1 MFIFNEL
8 YKKFSINSYNI
19 KMKKL
24 FTFFLFLAV
33 TANIAAGDR
42 MVLIE
47 RFTSWTCGPCA
58 SNNPTMEAFIN
69 GLDADKIV
77 GIAYHMNW
85 PAPGNDGYYLYNP
98 VDNNARRSFYGIN
111 AIPQA
116 QMDGLINI
124 QSPYTNGTL
133 TTLFNSRTNLLSPIT
148 VILTDSTFGDSIKVK
163 ARIYCEVY
171 LSNPNAL
178 VHFSIQERHN
188 HFTSPPGTN
197 GETDFYDV
205 MRRMNNNGTG
215 QSVQFFP
222 GQTIYVEKTFYKDPV
237 WNQAQIMPIV
247 FIQQGQEMLNAG
259 KKTNNFTLIPNSPYK
274 SVQQG
279 QPQSETYQLQ
289 IPVTT
294 AGYTSPVTLTAEV
307 DPPNAGITVSF
318 PGGNSITTFPA
329 NFNVQVSSTAA
340 VPNGSYRIIIT
351 GTNSNN
357 KVHKTSVSYL
367 VGKNIINVN
376 ANRSI
381 LQFRVDGNTYTNSA
395 LFTWDLNSP
404 HTLSAVSPQVSGSTR
419 WVFSSWS
426 NSGDTNQ
433 TINVGTST
441 TTYTVNYRTQFR
453 LISQVSPSGLPV
465 TVNGGNLFY
474 DTASTVN
481 FSPTPLQLTHNGK
494 DYYFQRW
501 NGTGNGS
508 YNGTNPN
515 GVIQSMNNVVVQTA
529 VFDTIPPIGIQNLN
543 NGVPQVFQLHQNY
556 PNPFN
561 PVTKIKF
568 DIPKFS
574 NVKIR
579 VYDVIGNEVA
589 QLFNGEL
596 NAGYYEADFNASS
609 YASGVYFYKI
619 EAGDYNSVK
628 RMILVK

>member
-1 MFIFNEL
+1 
-8 YKKFSINSYNI
+8 
-19 KMKKL
+19 MKKL
-24 FTFFLFLAV
+24 FTFFLLVFL
-33 TANIAAGDR
+33 TANMLYAGDR

-98 VDNNARRSFYGIN
+98 TDNNSRRSFYSIN

-124 QSPYTNGTL
+124 QSPYTNGGL
-133 TTLFNSRTNLLSPIT
+133 TNYFNTRTNLLSPIT
-148 VILTDSTFGDSIKVK
+148 VIVTDSTFGDSIRVR
-163 ARIYCEVY
+163 ARIYTEVY
-171 LSNPNAL
+171 LSNLNAFI
-178 VHFSIQERHN
+178 HFSMQERHN

-215 QSVQFFP
+215 QSILLYP
-222 GQTIYVEKTFYKDPV
+222 GTTTVVEKTFYKDPI
-237 WNQAQIMPIV
+237 WNQAEVMPIV
-247 FIQQGQEMLNAG
+247 FIQQANEILNAG
-259 KKTNNFTLIPNSPYK
+259 KKTNNFTLIPNSPFK
-274 SVQQG
+274 SVPQG
-279 QPQSETYQLQ
+279 SSQSGTFQVQ

-294 AGYTSPVTLTAEV
+294 VGYNSQVTLTSEV

-318 PGGNSITTFPA
+318 PNGNTVNTFPA
-329 NFNVQVSSTAA
+329 SFNVQVSSNSS
-340 VPNGSYRIIIT
+340 VPTGAYRIIIT
-351 GTNSNN
+351 GTNSNG

-381 LQFRVDGNTYTNSA
+381 FQFKVDNNTYTGSS
-395 LFTWDLNSP
+395 LFNWDLNGT
-404 HTLSAVSPQVSGSTR
+404 HTLSAISPQVSGSTR
-419 WVFSSWS
+419 YIFTSWS
-426 NSGDTNQ
+426 DNGDTSHQ
-433 TINVGTST
+433 ITASANVSS
-441 TTYTVNYRTQFR
+441 YTVNYKTQFK
-453 LISQVSPSGLPV
+453 LISQITPGNLPV

-474 DTASTVN
+474 DSASTVN
-481 FSPTPLQLTHNGK
+481 FSPTPLQLTYNGK

-508 YNGTNPN
+508 YSGTNPN
-515 GVIQSMNNVVVQTA
+515 GVINNMNNVVVQTA
-529 VFDTIPPIGIQNLN
+529 VYDTIPPIGIQNLN
-543 NGVPQVFQLHQNY
+543 TGVPKVYNLEQNY

-568 DIPKFS
+568 DIPQFS
-574 NVKIR
+574 DVKLT
-579 VYDVIGNEVA
+579 VYDLLGNEVA
-589 QLFNGEL
+589 QLFNGKLE
-596 NAGYYEADFNASS
+596 AGYYEADFNAAS
-609 YASGVYFYKI
+609 YASGVYFYRI
-619 EAGDYNSVK
+619 DAGNFQSVK

>member
-8 YKKFSINSYNI
+8 YRNFSINLYNI

-24 FTFFLFLAV
+24 FTFFLFLAI

-98 VDNNARRSFYGIN
+98 GDNNARRTMYGIN

-133 TTLFNSRTNLLSPIT
+133 TSLFNSRTNLLSPIT
-148 VILTDSTFGDSIKVK
+148 VILTDSTFGDSIRLT
-163 ARIYCEVY
+163 ARIYTEIS
-171 LSNPNAL
+171 LENPVAN
-178 VHFSIQERHN
+178 VHFSLQERHN

-205 MRRMNNNGTG
+205 MRRMNNGG
-215 QSVQFFP
+215 LGASVALYP
-222 GQTIYVEKTFYKDPV
+222 GQTVTVSRTFYKDPV
-237 WNQAQIMPIV
+237 WNQAQVMPIV
-247 FIQQGQEMLNAG
+247 FVQRGQEILNAG

-274 SVQQG
+274 SVLQG
-279 QPQSETYQLQ
+279 QSQSATYQMQ

-294 AGYTSPVTLTAEV
+294 AGYNSPVTLTAEV
-307 DPPNAGITVSF
+307 DPPNAGVTVSF
-318 PGGNSITTFPA
+318 PGGNTVSTFPA
-329 NFNVQVSSTAA
+329 SFNVNVNSSAS
-340 VPNGSYRIIIT
+340 VPTGSYRIIVT

-367 VGKNIINVN
+367 VGKNIIIVN
-376 ANRSI
+376 ANRPT
-381 LQFRVDGNTYTNSA
+381 LQFAVDNNVYTNLA
-395 LFTWDLNSP
+395 AFNWDLSST
-404 HTLSAVSPQVSGSTR
+404 HQVAVISPQTFGSTR
-419 WVFSSWS
+419 YVFNNWSDNGDSSHS
-426 NSGDTNQ
+426 IT
-433 TINVGTST
+433 TGTVVSA
-441 TTYTVNYRTQFR
+441 YTANYKTQFK
-453 LISQVSPSGLPV
+453 LITNASPSGIPV
-465 TVNGGNLFY
+465 TVSGGNVFY
-474 DTASTVN
+474 DSSATVN
-481 FSPTPLQLTHNGK
+481 FSVSPTALVYNGK
-494 DYYFQRW
+494 EYYFQRW
-501 NGTGNGS
+501 NGTGIGS

-515 GVIQSMNNVVVQTA
+515 GTITNMNNIIVQGA